1 MSCSNRCGAW
11 EPLCC
16 DFPGGSGSK
25 ESACSAGD
33 LSSTPGSGR
42 CPGEGNGNPFQYSGL
57 ENPMDRGAL
66 AGCSPWGRKR
76 VGYNWATNT
85 HSLILC
91 KEPCSERPYEA
102 GPSVTHLKPMVET
115 WSCESHLQRACRPRD
130 RESDFITDWVS
141 EPSSPV
147 SPSVNWGI
155 GLNNLSM
162 SCQQL

>member
-1 MSCSNRCGAW
+1 MRASLVAQSVKNLPAVQEIWVRSLDWEDPLEREMAIHSSILAW
-11 EPLCC
+11 KISWTEE
-16 DFPGGSGSK
+16 PGGLQSMGSQRI
-25 ESACSAGD
+25 GHD
-33 LSSTPGSGR
+33 
-42 CPGEGNGNPFQYSGL
+42 
-57 ENPMDRGAL
+57 
-66 AGCSPWGRKR
+66 
-76 VGYNWATNT
+76 WATNTNTNT